1 MFFNGRLGVK
11 VDGFLYISTCKNRLL
26 TINIDTMASEIKIY
40 CKNFEEYIEIG
51 GGESLLSVS
60 ERVKDRLGF
69 SPICATVNNKVRTLR
84 FEVFA
89 PVQVEFF
96 DSSSRLGDRV
106 YILSLCML
114 LYKAVHDL
122 FPERVLRIEHSVAN
136 GIYCQLHGDGEAVA
150 LDAHVVAAI
159 RQRMQQ
165 LADADLPF
173 EPHVEL
179 TTDVVEKLKAQGL
192 ADKAQVLATTHN
204 IYTTYFS
211 LDGTIDTYYCHLAPS
226 TACLKPFDLMPYKD
240 GMLLL
245 TRNVDKP
252 SEVCKPIC
260 QDKVFEAFG
269 EYNRLNRII
278 GIKNVGELNR
288 AVENKYD
295 IRTLI
300 TVAEA
305 VHERKFAGIAF
316 EIAKRYKEGGA
327 RVVLLA
333 GPSSSGKTTSSKRL
347 AIQLMANL
355 LVPKVISLDN
365 YFVNRDDTP
374 LDENGEK
381 DFESLYA
388 LDLDLF
394 NRDLND
400 LIAGK
405 EVAMPTYNFEK
416 GAREYR
422 GDTLKLGPNTVL
434 LMEGIHG
441 LNPELTAA
449 IAEEQ
454 KFRVYASA
462 LSTINIDDHN
472 WLTTSDNRLLR
483 RIVRDHKYRGTSAR
497 DTIARWPSV
506 RRGEKKW
513 IFPYQENADAIFN
526 SSLIFELGVM
536 RDYADEILR
545 QVPRD
550 VPEYAEA
557 SRLRHLL
564 SFFEPISSK
573 CVPGNSLLREFLG
586 GSTFHY

>member
-1 MFFNGRLGVK
+1 
-11 VDGFLYISTCKNRLL
+11 
-26 TINIDTMASEIKIY
+26 MASEIKIY
-40 CKNFEEYIEIG
+40 CKNLEEYVEIS
-51 GGESLLSVS
+51 GGESMLEVS
-60 ERVKDRLGF
+60 RRLKSRLGF
-69 SPICATVNNKVRTLR
+69 DPICVTVNNKVRTLR

-96 DSSSRLGDRV
+96 DASSRLGDRV

-122 FPERVLRIEHSVAN
+122 YPDRVLRMEHSVAN
-136 GIYCQLHGDGEAVA
+136 GTYCRLYGGDDAVV
-150 LDAHVVAAI
+150 DASVVQAI
-159 RQRMQQ
+159 KQRMEQ
-165 LADADLPF
+165 LADSDIPF
-173 EPHVEL
+173 VPHTEL
-179 TTDVVEKLKAQGL
+179 TADVVKKLKEQGL

-211 LDGTIDTYYCHLAPS
+211 LDGTIDSYYCHLAPS
-226 TACLKPFDLMPYKD
+226 TACLKPFDLVAYKN

-245 TRNVDKP
+245 PRNIDRPNVACQP
-252 SEVCKPIC
+252 VA
-260 QDKVFEAFG
+260 QDKVFDAFT
-269 EYNRLNRII
+269 EYNDLNRII

-305 VHERKFAGIAF
+305 VHERKFAGIAY
-316 EIAKRYKEGGA
+316 EIARRYKEGGA

-347 AIQLMANL
+347 GIQLMANL

-374 LDENGEK
+374 VDENGEK

-422 GDTLKLGPNTVL
+422 GDTLRLGPNTVL

-441 LNPELTAA
+441 LNPELTAS
-449 IAEEQ
+449 IADDQ

-506 RRGEKKW
+506 RRGERKW

-536 RDYADEILR
+536 RDYAEEILR

>member
-1 MFFNGRLGVK
+1 MLEVSRRLK
-11 VDGFLYISTCKNRLL
+11 S
-26 TINIDTMASEIKIY
+26 
-40 CKNFEEYIEIG
+40 
-51 GGESLLSVS
+51 
-60 ERVKDRLGF
+60 RLGF
-69 SPICATVNNKVRTLR
+69 DPICVTVNNKVRTLR

-96 DSSSRLGDRV
+96 DASSRLGDRV

-122 FPERVLRIEHSVAN
+122 YPDRVLRMEHSVAN
-136 GIYCQLHGDGEAVA
+136 GTYCRLYGGDDAVV
-150 LDAHVVAAI
+150 DASVVKTI
-159 RQRMQQ
+159 KQRMQQ
-165 LADADLPF
+165 LADADIPF
-173 EPHVEL
+173 VPHTEL
-179 TTDVVEKLKAQGL
+179 TADVVKKLKEQGL

-211 LDGTIDTYYCHLAPS
+211 LDGTIDSYYCHLAPS
-226 TACLKPFDLMPYKD
+226 TACLKPFDLVAYKN

-245 TRNVDKP
+245 PRNIDRPNVACQP
-252 SEVCKPIC
+252 VA
-260 QDKVFEAFG
+260 QDKVFDAFT
-269 EYNRLNRII
+269 EYNDLNRII

-305 VHERKFAGIAF
+305 VHERKFAGIAY
-316 EIAKRYKEGGA
+316 EIARRYKEGGA

-347 AIQLMANL
+347 GIQLMANL

-374 LDENGEK
+374 VDENGEK

-422 GDTLKLGPNTVL
+422 GDTLRLGPNTVL

-441 LNPELTAA
+441 LNPELTAS
-449 IAEEQ
+449 IADDQ

-506 RRGEKKW
+506 RRGERKW

-536 RDYADEILR
+536 RDYAEEILR

>member
-1 MFFNGRLGVK
+1 
-11 VDGFLYISTCKNRLL
+11 
-26 TINIDTMASEIKIY
+26 MASEIKIY
-40 CKNFEEYIEIG
+40 CKNLEEYVEIR
-51 GGESLLSVS
+51 GGESMLEVS
-60 ERVKDRLGF
+60 RRLKSRLGF
-69 SPICATVNNKVRTLR
+69 DPICVTVNNKVRTLR

-96 DSSSRLGDRV
+96 DASSRLGDRV

-122 FPERVLRIEHSVAN
+122 YPDRVLRMEHSVAN
-136 GIYCQLHGDGEAVA
+136 GTYCRLYGGDDAVV
-150 LDAHVVAAI
+150 DASVVQAI
-159 RQRMQQ
+159 KQRMQQ
-165 LADADLPF
+165 LADADIPF
-173 EPHVEL
+173 VPHTEL
-179 TTDVVEKLKAQGL
+179 TADVVKKLKEQGL

-211 LDGTIDTYYCHLAPS
+211 LDGTIDSYYCHLAPS
-226 TACLKPFDLMPYKD
+226 TACLKPFDLVAYKN

-245 TRNVDKP
+245 PRNIDRPNVACQP
-252 SEVCKPIC
+252 VA
-260 QDKVFEAFG
+260 QDKVFDAFT
-269 EYNRLNRII
+269 EYNDLNRII

-305 VHERKFAGIAF
+305 VHERKFAGIAY
-316 EIAKRYKEGGA
+316 EIARRYKEGGA

-347 AIQLMANL
+347 GIQLMANL

-374 LDENGEK
+374 VDENGEK

-422 GDTLKLGPNTVL
+422 GDTLRLGPNTVL

-441 LNPELTAA
+441 LNPELTAS
-449 IAEEQ
+449 IADDQ

-506 RRGEKKW
+506 RRGERKW

-536 RDYADEILR
+536 RDYAEEILR

>member
-1 MFFNGRLGVK
+1 MTN
-11 VDGFLYISTCKNRLL
+11 N
-26 TINIDTMASEIKIY
+26 EITVY
-40 CKNFEEYIEIG
+40 CKNINEHIAMNG
-51 GGESLLSVS
+51 GDTLGNLYKKL
-60 ERVKDRLGF
+60 KDRLAF
-69 SPICATVNNKVRTLR
+69 KPICATLNNEVRSLHTR
-84 FEVFA
+84 VFA

-96 DSSSRLGDRV
+96 DAQSRLGDRV
-106 YILSLCML
+106 YLLSLCML
-114 LYKAVHDL
+114 LYKAVSDL
-122 FPERVLRIEHSVAN
+122 FPGTHLRIEHSVSN
-136 GIYCQLHGDGEAVA
+136 GIYCHLYGGNA
-150 LDAHVVAAI
+150 LATAENVEAI
-159 RQRMQQ
+159 RARMKALVDQ
-165 LADADLPF
+165 DLPF
-173 EPHVEL
+173 EPHTEL
-179 TTDVVEKLKAQGL
+179 TTDVVEKLRAQGL
-192 ADKAQVLATTHN
+192 SDKAQVLTATHN

-211 LDGTIDTYYCHLAPS
+211 LDGTIDTYYSQLAPS
-226 TACLKPFDLMPYKD
+226 TACLAAFNLITYKD

-245 TRNVDKP
+245 PRDSAAPQRPAT
-252 SEVCKPIC
+252 PIV
-260 QDKVFEAFG
+260 QDKVFDAFT
-269 EYNRLNRII
+269 EYVKLNTII
-278 GIKNVGELNR
+278 GMKNVGELNR

-300 TVAEA
+300 NVAEA
-305 VHERKFAGIAF
+305 VHERKFAGIAY
-316 EIAKRYKEGGA
+316 EIAQRYRQGGA

-365 YFVNRDDTP
+365 YFVNRDATP
-374 LDENGEK
+374 EDEHGEK

-394 NRDLND
+394 NNDLND
-400 LIAGK
+400 LSAGK
-405 EVAMPTYNFEK
+405 EVKMPTYNFEK
-416 GAREYR
+416 GEREYR
-422 GDTLKLGPNTVL
+422 GDTLKLGENTVL

-441 LNPELTAA
+441 LNPELTAS
-449 IAEEQ
+449 IADDQ

-483 RIVRDHKYRGTSAR
+483 RIVRDYKYRGTSAR

-536 RDYADEILR
+536 RQFAEEILN

-557 SRLRHLL
+557 KRLLSLL
-564 SFFEPISSK
+564 SFFEPICSK

>member
-1 MFFNGRLGVK
+1 MSV
-11 VDGFLYISTCKNRLL
+11 
-26 TINIDTMASEIKIY
+26 EIKVY
-40 CKNFEEYIEIG
+40 CKNIDEHIAIKSGETLCMLYEKVKTRLDIE
-51 GGESLLSVS
+51 
-60 ERVKDRLGF
+60 
-69 SPICATVNNKVRTLR
+69 PICATVNNEVRNLHSP
-84 FEVFA
+84 VFA

-96 DSSSRLGDRV
+96 DSTSRLGDRV
-106 YILSLCML
+106 YLLSLCMM
-114 LYKAVHDL
+114 LYKAVSDL
-122 FPERVLRIEHSVAN
+122 YGEAHLRIEHSVAN
-136 GIYCQLHGDGEAVA
+136 GIYCQLYGAGVQVSDE
-150 LDAHVVAAI
+150 VVETI
-159 RQRMQQ
+159 RTRMREIV
-165 LADADLPF
+165 DADLPF
-173 EPHVEL
+173 IPHTEL
-179 TTDVVEKLKAQGL
+179 TTEVVEKLKAQGL
-192 ADKAQVLATTHN
+192 TDKAQVLQATHN
-204 IYTTYFS
+204 VYTTYFA
-211 LDGTIDTYYCHLAPS
+211 LGETIDTYYTDLAPS
-226 TACLKPFDLMPYKD
+226 TSCLKSFNLVTYKD

-245 TRNVDKP
+245 PRDVANPAVPNK
-252 SEVCKPIC
+252 VIC
-260 QDKVFEAFG
+260 QDKVFDAFT
-269 EYNRLNRII
+269 EYVKLNTII
-278 GIKNVGELNR
+278 GMKNVGELNR

-300 TVAEA
+300 NVAEA
-305 VHERKFAGIAF
+305 VHERKFAGIAY
-316 EIAKRYKEGGA
+316 EIARRFKEGGA

-355 LVPKVISLDN
+355 IVPKVISLDN

-374 LDENGEK
+374 VDENGEK

-394 NRDLND
+394 NNDLND

-416 GAREYR
+416 GEREYR
-422 GDTLKLGPNTVL
+422 GDKLRLGDNTVL

-441 LNPELTAA
+441 LNPELTAS
-449 IAEEQ
+449 IADDQ

-483 RIVRDHKYRGTSAR
+483 RIVRDHKYRGTSAC

-536 RDYADEILR
+536 RRYAEEILSR
-545 QVPRD
+545 VPRD

-557 SRLRHLL
+557 SRLLRLL
-564 SFFEPISSK
+564 SFFEPIDSK

>member
-1 MFFNGRLGVK
+1 
-11 VDGFLYISTCKNRLL
+11 
-26 TINIDTMASEIKIY
+26 MASEIKIY
-40 CKNFEEYIEIG
+40 CKNLEEYVEIR
-51 GGESLLSVS
+51 GGESMLEVS
-60 ERVKDRLGF
+60 RRLKSRLGF
-69 SPICATVNNKVRTLR
+69 DPICVTVNNKVRTLR

-96 DSSSRLGDRV
+96 DASSRLGDRV

-122 FPERVLRIEHSVAN
+122 YPDRVLRMEHSVAN
-136 GIYCQLHGDGEAVA
+136 GTYCRLYGGDDAV
-150 LDAHVVAAI
+150 LDASVVQTI
-159 RQRMQQ
+159 KQRMQQ
-165 LADADLPF
+165 LADADIPF
-173 EPHVEL
+173 VPHTEL
-179 TTDVVEKLKAQGL
+179 TADVVKKLKAQGL

-211 LDGTIDTYYCHLAPS
+211 LDGTIDSYYCHLAPS
-226 TACLKPFDLMPYKD
+226 TACLKPFDLVAYKN

-245 TRNVDKP
+245 PRNIDRPNVACQP
-252 SEVCKPIC
+252 VA
-260 QDKVFEAFG
+260 QDKVFDAFT
-269 EYNRLNRII
+269 EYNDLNRII

-305 VHERKFAGIAF
+305 VHERKFAGIAY
-316 EIAKRYKEGGA
+316 EIARRYKEGGA

-347 AIQLMANL
+347 GIQLMANL

-374 LDENGEK
+374 VDENGEK

-422 GDTLKLGPNTVL
+422 GDTLRLGPNTVL

-441 LNPELTAA
+441 LNPELTAS
-449 IAEEQ
+449 IADDQ

-506 RRGEKKW
+506 RRGERKW

-536 RDYADEILR
+536 RDYAEEILR

>member
-1 MFFNGRLGVK
+1 
-11 VDGFLYISTCKNRLL
+11 
-26 TINIDTMASEIKIY
+26 MASKIKIY
-40 CKNFEEYIEIG
+40 CKNLEEYVEIS
-51 GGESLLSVS
+51 GGESMLEVS
-60 ERVKDRLGF
+60 RRLKSRLGF
-69 SPICATVNNKVRTLR
+69 DPICVTVNNKVRTLR

-96 DSSSRLGDRV
+96 DASSRLGDRV

-122 FPERVLRIEHSVAN
+122 YPDRVLRMEHSVAN
-136 GIYCQLHGDGEAVA
+136 GTYCRLYGGDDAV
-150 LDAHVVAAI
+150 LDASVVQTI
-159 RQRMQQ
+159 KQRMQQ
-165 LADADLPF
+165 LADADIPF
-173 EPHVEL
+173 VPHTEL
-179 TTDVVEKLKAQGL
+179 TADVVKKLKAQGL
-192 ADKAQVLATTHN
+192 TDKAQVLATTHN

-211 LDGTIDTYYCHLAPS
+211 LDGTIDSYYCHLAPS
-226 TACLKPFDLMPYKD
+226 TACLKPFDLVAYKN

-245 TRNVDKP
+245 PRNIDRPNVACQP
-252 SEVCKPIC
+252 VA
-260 QDKVFEAFG
+260 QDKVFDAFT
-269 EYNRLNRII
+269 EYNDLNRII

-305 VHERKFAGIAF
+305 VHERKFAGIAY
-316 EIAKRYKEGGA
+316 EIARRYKEGGA

-347 AIQLMANL
+347 GIQLMANL

-374 LDENGEK
+374 VDENGEK

-422 GDTLKLGPNTVL
+422 GDTLRLGPNTVL

-441 LNPELTAA
+441 LNPELTAS
-449 IAEEQ
+449 IADDQ

-506 RRGEKKW
+506 RRGERKW

-536 RDYADEILR
+536 RDYAEEILR

>member
-1 MFFNGRLGVK
+1 
-11 VDGFLYISTCKNRLL
+11 
-26 TINIDTMASEIKIY
+26 MASKIKIY
-40 CKNFEEYIEIG
+40 CKNLEEYVEIR
-51 GGESLLSVS
+51 GGESMLEVS
-60 ERVKDRLGF
+60 RRLKSRLGF
-69 SPICATVNNKVRTLR
+69 DPICVTVNNKVRTLR

-96 DSSSRLGDRV
+96 DASSRLGDRV

-122 FPERVLRIEHSVAN
+122 YPDRVLRMEHSVAN
-136 GIYCQLHGDGEAVA
+136 GTYCRLYGGDDAV
-150 LDAHVVAAI
+150 LDASVVQTI
-159 RQRMQQ
+159 KQRMQQ
-165 LADADLPF
+165 LADADIPF
-173 EPHVEL
+173 VPHTEL
-179 TTDVVEKLKAQGL
+179 TADVVKKLKEQGL

-211 LDGTIDTYYCHLAPS
+211 LDGTIDSYYCHLAPS
-226 TACLKPFDLMPYKD
+226 TACLKPFDLVAYKN

-245 TRNVDKP
+245 PRNIDRPNVACQP
-252 SEVCKPIC
+252 VA
-260 QDKVFEAFG
+260 QDKVFDAFT
-269 EYNRLNRII
+269 EYNDLNRII

-305 VHERKFAGIAF
+305 VHERKFAGIAY
-316 EIAKRYKEGGA
+316 EIARRYKEGGA

-347 AIQLMANL
+347 GIQLMANL

-374 LDENGEK
+374 VDENGEK

-422 GDTLKLGPNTVL
+422 GDTLRLGPNTVL

-441 LNPELTAA
+441 LNPELTAS
-449 IAEEQ
+449 IADDQ

-506 RRGEKKW
+506 RRGERKW

-536 RDYADEILR
+536 RDYAEEILR

>member
-1 MFFNGRLGVK
+1 
-11 VDGFLYISTCKNRLL
+11 
-26 TINIDTMASEIKIY
+26 MASEIKIY
-40 CKNFEEYIEIG
+40 CKNLEEYIEIR
-51 GGESLLSVS
+51 GGESMLEVG
-60 ERVKDRLGF
+60 ERLKPRLGF
-69 SPICATVNNKVRTLR
+69 DPICVTVNNKVRTLR

-96 DSSSRLGDRV
+96 DASSRLGDRV

-114 LYKAVHDL
+114 LYKAVRDL
-122 FPERVLRIEHSVAN
+122 YPLRTLRMEHSVAN
-136 GIYCQLHGDGEAVA
+136 GIYCQLHGGDNAAV
-150 LDAHVVAAI
+150 DASVAQAI
-159 RQRMQQ
+159 KQRMTK
-165 LADADLPF
+165 LADADIPF
-173 EPHVEL
+173 MPHTEL
-179 TTDVVEKLKAQGL
+179 TADVVEKLKAQGL

-211 LDGTIDTYYCHLAPS
+211 LDDTIDSYYCHLAPS
-226 TACLKPFDLMPYKD
+226 TACLKPFDLVAYKN

-245 TRNVDKP
+245 PRNIDHP
-252 SEVCKPIC
+252 SLASQPIC
-260 QDKVFEAFG
+260 QDKVFDAFT
-269 EYNRLNRII
+269 EYNDLNRII

-305 VHERKFAGIAF
+305 VHERKFAGIAY
-316 EIAKRYKEGGA
+316 EIARRYKEGGA

-374 LDENGEK
+374 VDETGEK

-422 GDTLKLGPNTVL
+422 GDTLRLGENTVL

-441 LNPELTAA
+441 LNPELTAS
-449 IAEEQ
+449 IADDQ

-506 RRGEKKW
+506 RRGERKW

-564 SFFEPISSK
+564 SFFEPICSK

>member
-1 MFFNGRLGVK
+1 
-11 VDGFLYISTCKNRLL
+11 
-26 TINIDTMASEIKIY
+26 MASEIKIY
-40 CKNFEEYIEIG
+40 CKNLEEYVEIR
-51 GGESLLSVS
+51 GGESMLEVS
-60 ERVKDRLGF
+60 RRLKSRLGF
-69 SPICATVNNKVRTLR
+69 DPICVTVNNKVRTLR

-96 DSSSRLGDRV
+96 DASSRLGDRV

-122 FPERVLRIEHSVAN
+122 YPDRVLRMEHSVAN
-136 GIYCQLHGDGEAVA
+136 GTYCRLYGGDDAVV
-150 LDAHVVAAI
+150 DASVVQAI
-159 RQRMQQ
+159 KQRMEQ
-165 LADADLPF
+165 LADADIPF
-173 EPHVEL
+173 VPHTEL
-179 TTDVVEKLKAQGL
+179 TADVVKKLKEQGL

-211 LDGTIDTYYCHLAPS
+211 LDGTIDSYYCHLAPS
-226 TACLKPFDLMPYKD
+226 TACLKPFDLVAYKN

-245 TRNVDKP
+245 PRNIDRPNVACQP
-252 SEVCKPIC
+252 VA
-260 QDKVFEAFG
+260 QDKVFDAFT
-269 EYNRLNRII
+269 EYNDLNRII

-305 VHERKFAGIAF
+305 VHERKFAGIAY
-316 EIAKRYKEGGA
+316 EIARRYKEGGA

-347 AIQLMANL
+347 GIQLMANL

-374 LDENGEK
+374 VDENGEK

-422 GDTLKLGPNTVL
+422 GDTLRLGPNTVL

-441 LNPELTAA
+441 LNPELTAS
-449 IAEEQ
+449 IADDQ

-506 RRGEKKW
+506 RRGERKW

-536 RDYADEILR
+536 RDYAEEILR

>member
-1 MFFNGRLGVK
+1 
-11 VDGFLYISTCKNRLL
+11 
-26 TINIDTMASEIKIY
+26 MASEIKIY
-40 CKNFEEYIEIG
+40 CKNLEEYVEIR
-51 GGESLLSVS
+51 GGESMLEVS
-60 ERVKDRLGF
+60 RRLKSRLGF
-69 SPICATVNNKVRTLR
+69 DPICVTVNNKVRTLR

-96 DSSSRLGDRV
+96 DASSRLGDRV

-122 FPERVLRIEHSVAN
+122 YPDRVLRMEHSVAN
-136 GIYCQLHGDGEAVA
+136 GTYCRLYGGDDAVV
-150 LDAHVVAAI
+150 DASVVQAI
-159 RQRMQQ
+159 KQRMQQ
-165 LADADLPF
+165 LADADIPF
-173 EPHVEL
+173 VPHTEL
-179 TTDVVEKLKAQGL
+179 TADVVKKLKEQGL

-211 LDGTIDTYYCHLAPS
+211 LDGTIDSYYCHLAPS
-226 TACLKPFDLMPYKD
+226 TACLKPFDLVAYKN

-245 TRNVDKP
+245 PRNIDRPNVACQP
-252 SEVCKPIC
+252 VA
-260 QDKVFEAFG
+260 QDKVFDAFT
-269 EYNRLNRII
+269 EYNDLNRII

-305 VHERKFAGIAF
+305 VHERKFAGIAY
-316 EIAKRYKEGGA
+316 EIARRYKEGGA

-347 AIQLMANL
+347 GIQLMANL

-374 LDENGEK
+374 VDENGEK

-422 GDTLKLGPNTVL
+422 GDTLRLGPNTVL

-441 LNPELTAA
+441 LNPELTAS
-449 IAEEQ
+449 IADDQ

-506 RRGEKKW
+506 RRGERKW

-536 RDYADEILR
+536 RDYAEEILR

-573 CVPGNSLLREFLG
+573 CVPGNSLLRECLG

>member
-1 MFFNGRLGVK
+1 
-11 VDGFLYISTCKNRLL
+11 
-26 TINIDTMASEIKIY
+26 MASKIKIY
-40 CKNFEEYIEIG
+40 CKNLEEYVEIS
-51 GGESLLSVS
+51 GGESMLEVS
-60 ERVKDRLGF
+60 RRLKSRLGF
-69 SPICATVNNKVRTLR
+69 DPICVTVNNKVRTLR

-96 DSSSRLGDRV
+96 DASSRLGDRV

-122 FPERVLRIEHSVAN
+122 YPDRVLRMEHSVAN
-136 GIYCQLHGDGEAVA
+136 GTYCRLYGGDDAVV
-150 LDAHVVAAI
+150 DASVVQTI
-159 RQRMQQ
+159 KQRMQQ
-165 LADADLPF
+165 LADADIPF
-173 EPHVEL
+173 VPHTEL
-179 TTDVVEKLKAQGL
+179 TADVVKKLKEQGL

-211 LDGTIDTYYCHLAPS
+211 LDGTIDSYYCHLAPS
-226 TACLKPFDLMPYKD
+226 TACLKPFDLVAYKN

-245 TRNVDKP
+245 PRNIDRPNVACQP
-252 SEVCKPIC
+252 VA
-260 QDKVFEAFG
+260 QDKVFDAFT
-269 EYNRLNRII
+269 EYNDLNRII

-295 IRTLI
+295 ILTLI

-305 VHERKFAGIAF
+305 VHERKFAGIAY
-316 EIAKRYKEGGA
+316 EIARRYKEGGA

-347 AIQLMANL
+347 GIQLMANL

-374 LDENGEK
+374 VDENGEK

-422 GDTLKLGPNTVL
+422 GDTLRLGPNTVL

-441 LNPELTAA
+441 LNPELTAS
-449 IAEEQ
+449 IADDQ

-506 RRGEKKW
+506 RRGERKW

-536 RDYADEILR
+536 RDYAEEILR

>member
-1 MFFNGRLGVK
+1 
-11 VDGFLYISTCKNRLL
+11 
-26 TINIDTMASEIKIY
+26 MASEIKIY
-40 CKNFEEYIEIG
+40 CKNLEEYVEIR
-51 GGESLLSVS
+51 GGESMLEVS
-60 ERVKDRLGF
+60 RRLKSRLGF
-69 SPICATVNNKVRTLR
+69 DPICVTVNNKVRTLR

-96 DSSSRLGDRV
+96 DASSRLGDRV

-122 FPERVLRIEHSVAN
+122 YPDRVLRMEHSVAN
-136 GIYCQLHGDGEAVA
+136 GTYCRLYGGDDAVV
-150 LDAHVVAAI
+150 DASVVQTI
-159 RQRMQQ
+159 KQRMEQ
-165 LADADLPF
+165 LADADIPF
-173 EPHVEL
+173 VPHTEL
-179 TTDVVEKLKAQGL
+179 TADVVKKLKEQGL

-211 LDGTIDTYYCHLAPS
+211 LDGTIDSYYCHLAPS
-226 TACLKPFDLMPYKD
+226 TACLKPFDLVAYKN

-245 TRNVDKP
+245 PRNIDRPNVACQP
-252 SEVCKPIC
+252 VA
-260 QDKVFEAFG
+260 QDKVFDAFT
-269 EYNRLNRII
+269 EYNDLNRII

-305 VHERKFAGIAF
+305 VHERKFAGIAY
-316 EIAKRYKEGGA
+316 EIARRYKEGGA

-347 AIQLMANL
+347 GIQLMANL

-374 LDENGEK
+374 VDENGEK

-422 GDTLKLGPNTVL
+422 GYTLRLGPNTVL
-434 LMEGIHG
+434 LMEGIYG
-441 LNPELTAA
+441 LNPELTAS
-449 IAEEQ
+449 IADDQ

-506 RRGEKKW
+506 RRGERKW

-536 RDYADEILR
+536 RDYAEEILR

>member
-1 MFFNGRLGVK
+1 
-11 VDGFLYISTCKNRLL
+11 
-26 TINIDTMASEIKIY
+26 MASEIKIY
-40 CKNFEEYIEIG
+40 CKNLEEYVEIS
-51 GGESLLSVS
+51 GGESMLEVS
-60 ERVKDRLGF
+60 RRLKSRLGF
-69 SPICATVNNKVRTLR
+69 DPICVTVNNKVRTLR

-96 DSSSRLGDRV
+96 DASSRLGDRV

-122 FPERVLRIEHSVAN
+122 YPDRVLRMEHSVAN
-136 GIYCQLHGDGEAVA
+136 GTYCRLYGGDDAVV
-150 LDAHVVAAI
+150 DASVVQAI
-159 RQRMQQ
+159 KQRMQQ
-165 LADADLPF
+165 LADADIPF
-173 EPHVEL
+173 VPHTEL
-179 TTDVVEKLKAQGL
+179 TADVVKKLKEQGL

-211 LDGTIDTYYCHLAPS
+211 LDGTIDSYYCHLAPS
-226 TACLKPFDLMPYKD
+226 TACLKPFDLVAYKN

-245 TRNVDKP
+245 PRNIDRPNVACQP
-252 SEVCKPIC
+252 VA
-260 QDKVFEAFG
+260 QDKVFDAFT
-269 EYNRLNRII
+269 EYNDLNRII

-305 VHERKFAGIAF
+305 VHERKFAGIAY
-316 EIAKRYKEGGA
+316 EIARRYKEGGA

-347 AIQLMANL
+347 GIQLMANL

-374 LDENGEK
+374 VDENGEK

-422 GDTLKLGPNTVL
+422 GDTLRLGPNTVL

-441 LNPELTAA
+441 LNPELTAS
-449 IAEEQ
+449 IADDQ

-506 RRGEKKW
+506 RRGERKW

-536 RDYADEILR
+536 RDYAEEILR